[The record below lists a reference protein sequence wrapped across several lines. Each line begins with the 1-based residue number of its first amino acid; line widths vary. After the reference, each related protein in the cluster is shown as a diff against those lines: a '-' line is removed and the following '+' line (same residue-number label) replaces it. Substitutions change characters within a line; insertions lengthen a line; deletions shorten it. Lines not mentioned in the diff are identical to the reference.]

1 MVTRIRILLTVM
13 MIISAIY
20 SAASLF
26 TSLRDFG
33 IGVAVVGLA
42 WCCQG
47 LLTYVHD
54 HDIRYQRDSVWARR
68 DGI

>member
-1 MVTRIRILLTVM
+1 MTRIRIVLTLVM
-13 MIISAIY
+13 IAAAIY
-20 SAASLF
+20 SASSLF

-47 LLTYVHD
+47 LADYLHD

-68 DGI
+68 DGV